1 MRRIFSLALIA
12 LAMMV
17 VSCGKKDDEDKVTP
31 NKLVGTW
38 YLESLKSD
46 GQAETLTDCEKN
58 TNIVFSD
65 REIVIKAYNFLKN
78 TGYCEVNTVGG
89 TYTVSGN
96 NLVVNLKGKGM
107 ESTKVS
113 LSGGKLIFTDT
124 ETDNNGKK
132 HTTESVFVKK

>member
-17 VSCGKKDDEDKVTP
+17 VSCGKKDSDDVTP

-38 YLESLKSD
+38 YLESIKND
-46 GQAETLTDCEKN
+46 GQAETLTDCVKN

-65 REIVIKAYNFLKN
+65 REYVAKRYGLKN
-78 TGYCEVNTVGG
+78 TGYCDLVSTEEG

-96 NLVVNLKGKGM
+96 NFVVKPKGEGM

-132 HTTESVFVKK
+132 HTSEMVFVKK